1 VNSLAS
7 VRQTEKTARE
17 LNDLARSLSGIVMQY
32 QLEEAES
39 DVEEA

>member
-17 LNDLARSLSGIVMQY
+17 LNDLARSLS
-32 QLEEAES
+32 
-39 DVEEA
+39 DVVDLYHG